1 MRGPYNGVIG
11 DTAQP
16 DILTGFCEAPYI
28 YKWLGLRILRSTFLM
43 QSIPVYR
50 LSKQAYVI
58 VCPGDYAI
66 VTYQIAAASPH
77 LFLGPSL
84 S

>member
-1 MRGPYNGVIG
+1 M
-11 DTAQP
+11 
-16 DILTGFCEAPYI
+16 
-28 YKWLGLRILRSTFLM
+28 YKWLGLRILRSTCQM
-43 QSIPVYR
+43 QSIPVYL

-66 VTYQIAAASPH
+66 VTYQIATASLH

-84 S
+84 SKQPKQFWCFISRKLQ